1 MISAEKEHTMRNL
14 NCLKSFIILVSFL
27 TLLPSAVSAETLV
40 ESSVESRLYLTF
52 QVQESE
58 LQSWLPEPWRV
69 NPSTAGPSKAANLS
83 VIFVQNLLSET
94 PEGKP
99 SPSGGTARY
108 VVLTVPAKH
117 AQTGEESVFVTRVY
131 TTDSDRIP
139 GPYKNAVKAD
149 VRRELALKGEN
160 LAPGT
165 GSDDWEMKEAGGGTI
180 VVRIAYL
187 RSVLNRAKWERKIRS
202 SIDPNLYYIYRVD
215 QGSEVLKSVPVG
227 VDQLQSYE
235 FRSTV
240 PELSKL
246 LNDSAKLVSITAIPC
261 FVLQV
266 LQP

>member
-1 MISAEKEHTMRNL
+1 MRNL
-14 NCLKSFIILVSFL
+14 KCLKSFITLVSFII
-27 TLLPSAVSAETLV
+27 LLPTAVSAETVV
-40 ESSVESRLYLTF
+40 ESSVESRLALAF
-52 QVQESE
+52 QAQESD

-69 NPSTAGPSKAANLS
+69 NPLTAGSSKGANLS
-83 VIFVQNLLSET
+83 VTFVQKLLSET
-94 PEGKP
+94 PEGKTT
-99 SPSGGTARY
+99 PSGGTARY
-108 VVLTVPAKH
+108 VVITVPAKH

-149 VRRELALKGEN
+149 VRREFALKGEN

-180 VVRIAYL
+180 VVRFAYL

-202 SIDPNLYYIYRVD
+202 SIDPNLYFIYRVD
-215 QGSEVLKSVPVG
+215 QSSELLRSVPG
-227 VDQLQSYE
+227 DVDQLQSYE

-246 LNDSAKLVSITAIPC
+246 LDDSAKLVSITAIPWYA
-261 FVLQV
+261 LQDS
-266 LQP
+266 QP